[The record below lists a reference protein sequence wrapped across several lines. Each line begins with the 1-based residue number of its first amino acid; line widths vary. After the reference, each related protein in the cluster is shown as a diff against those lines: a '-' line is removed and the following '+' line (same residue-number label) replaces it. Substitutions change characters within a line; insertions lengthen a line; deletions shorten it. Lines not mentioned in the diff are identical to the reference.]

1 VGLMSSVTVGKRC
14 YPAARLL
21 TRKSKQSVSSRRGG
35 DWGPPEEVVTQ
46 TGTGEG
52 KGEEEL

>member
-1 VGLMSSVTVGKRC
+1 LESVVILPPGFSREKV
-14 YPAARLL
+14 
-21 TRKSKQSVSSRRGG
+21 SKAYRHGEGG
-35 DWGPPEEVVTQ
+35 WGPPEEVVTQ

>member
-1 VGLMSSVTVGKRC
+1 MSSVTVGELC

-35 DWGPPEEVVTQ
+35 WGPPEEVVTQ